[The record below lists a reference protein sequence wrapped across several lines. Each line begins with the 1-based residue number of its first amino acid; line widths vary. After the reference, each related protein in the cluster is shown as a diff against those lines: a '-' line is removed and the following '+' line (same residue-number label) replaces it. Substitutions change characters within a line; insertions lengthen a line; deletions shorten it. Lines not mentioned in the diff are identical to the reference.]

1 MWWESGEEGADTA
14 PHNEK
19 HSTAS
24 AMKTGAAASQSLTG
38 RPSPQP
44 RSCGPL
50 PPWPQSSRGQTALWA
65 AEGSFLQ
72 EYLFVTSLLAEE
84 SARKSGGCSGKALS
98 RSPLELWELVC
109 LGVLW
114 RGKSPEAF
122 WEAMTVVMAQLQ
134 GLFQW
139 QGDKVE
145 LWEKCSR
152 YTCPRSSDIPYFLEN
167 AVSVTKSIQETSRP
181 YYSRV
186 AKGFS
191 LTWFFFVGMKPFCEH
206 CCSGLKSV
214 SWASLSGVFLRV
226 HAFKCYKGQGIVLQ
240 HRALARPW
248 HISFWR
254 CKSR

>member
-19 HSTAS
+19 HNTAS

-65 AEGSFLQ
+65 AEGSFFQ

-139 QGDKVE
+139 QGDNVE

-152 YTCPRSSDIPYFLEN
+152 YACPRSSDIPYFLEN
-167 AVSVTKSIQETSRP
+167 AVSVTNSIQETSRP

-191 LTWFFFVGMKPFCEH
+191 LTWFFLLAWNSPVSIAAQDWNQSVGLHCQGSSYVCMLLSAIRDRELRYNTEH
-206 CCSGLKSV
+206 
-214 SWASLSGVFLRV
+214 
-226 HAFKCYKGQGIVLQ
+226 
-240 HRALARPW
+240 
-248 HISFWR
+248 
-254 CKSR
+254 